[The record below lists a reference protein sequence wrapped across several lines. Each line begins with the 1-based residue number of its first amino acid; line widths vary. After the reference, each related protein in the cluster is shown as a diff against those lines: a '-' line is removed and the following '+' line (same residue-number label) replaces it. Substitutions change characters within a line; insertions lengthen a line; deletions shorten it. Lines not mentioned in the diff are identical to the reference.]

1 MTRKAV
7 GGLVFAIGLILG
19 LIGYMTDAYS
29 PTVATIVMLGVWLIG
44 GALTAVLIRSK

>member
-19 LIGYMTDAYS
+19 LIGFMTDAYS
-29 PTVATIVMLGVWLIG
+29 STVAVILMLGVWLIG
-44 GALTAVLIRSK
+44 GALTAILVRKK